1 VSESGSLSVAVAL
14 LADMLRARD
23 DIDRNYPST
32 SMDLR
37 GRRACRDGRTPRS
50 ATVLL
55 PARPCDMETVMRDN
69 TGNWLVLVEPRE
81 FTAEN
86 FK

>member
-23 DIDRNYPST
+23 HIDRNYPST

-37 GRRACRDGRTPRS
+37 GWRACRDGRTPVR
-50 ATVLL
+50 
-55 PARPCDMETVMRDN
+55 R
-69 TGNWLVLVEPRE
+69 EPRE

>member
-14 LADMLRARD
+14 LADICGPVTA
-23 DIDRNYPST
+23 ST
-32 SMDLR
+32 ATTPRPRWTCAVAGLP
-37 GRRACRDGRTPRS
+37 RRQDTRS

-55 PARPCDMETVMRDN
+55 PARPCDMETVMRDD

-81 FTAEN
+81 FTAEYVG
-86 FK
+86 